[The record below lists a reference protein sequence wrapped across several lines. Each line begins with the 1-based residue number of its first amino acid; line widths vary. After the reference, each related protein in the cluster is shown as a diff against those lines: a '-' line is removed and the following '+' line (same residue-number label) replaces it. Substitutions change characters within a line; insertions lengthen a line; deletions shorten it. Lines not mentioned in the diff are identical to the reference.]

1 MRSDNLK
8 THMKQ
13 HEKKQHQ
20 EEVTPPQ
27 KKVCE
32 KIEYQSKLDV
42 VALKNEVISEANE
55 YERKLELGRELKK
68 IVLELNVA
76 TACLSKEKMEALV
89 LFENRGQVKD
99 VKPVEWRPW
108 QYELKEYVNH
118 PTPRRIIWVVGGK
131 GNEGK
136 LGFKDK

>member
-1 MRSDNLK
+1 
-8 THMKQ
+8 MKQ

-55 YERKLELGRELKK
+55 YQRKLELGRGIKE
-68 IVLELNVA
+68 IVLKLNA
-76 TACLSKEKMEALV
+76 PTAGLRREFVEALV
-89 LFENRGQVKD
+89 LFEKHRQTND
-99 VKPVEWRPW
+99 VKPVRPC
-108 QYELKEYVNH
+108 QKNM
-118 PTPRRIIWVVGGK
+118 
-131 GNEGK
+131 
-136 LGFKDK
+136 